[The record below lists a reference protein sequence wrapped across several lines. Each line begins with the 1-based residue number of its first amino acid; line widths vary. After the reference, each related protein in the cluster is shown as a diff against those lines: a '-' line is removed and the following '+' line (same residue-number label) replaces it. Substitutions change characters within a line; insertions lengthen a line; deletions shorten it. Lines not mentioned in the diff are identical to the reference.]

1 MRWNTHSNLAGQH
14 AFLGASKHSWLNYD
28 SDKLIE
34 SYYNFVAAQRGTELH
49 DLAAKLINT
58 KTLLPDNNKTLNRYV
73 NDAIRFDL
81 RPEQPL
87 RYSDNVFGTA
97 DTIKFDEDR
106 GILRIHDLKTGII
119 KAHMEQLDIYAA
131 IFFLEYD
138 ISVADTEIELR
149 IYQNDDVEISNP
161 TIEDI
166 APIMDKIIFFDELIE
181 KLKKEV
187 N

>member
-14 AFLGASKHSWLNYD
+14 AFLGASKSSWLNYD
-28 SDKLIE
+28 EDKLVD
-34 SYYNFVAAQRGTELH
+34 SYCNFAATQRGTKLH
-49 DLAAKLINT
+49 ELAASLISNNV
-58 KTLLPDNNKTLNRYV
+58 LLPENNKTLNRYV
-73 NDAIRFDL
+73 NDAIHFGL
-81 RPEQPL
+81 KPEQIL

-97 DTIKFDEDR
+97 DAIKYDEDLEF
-106 GILRIHDLKTGII
+106 LRIHDLKTGIT
-119 KAHMEQLDIYAA
+119 KAHMEQLMIYAS

-138 ISVADTEIELR
+138 ISPAETEIELR
-149 IYQNDDVEISNP
+149 LYQNDDIEICNP

-166 APIMDKIIFFDELIE
+166 APIMDKIILFDDIIE